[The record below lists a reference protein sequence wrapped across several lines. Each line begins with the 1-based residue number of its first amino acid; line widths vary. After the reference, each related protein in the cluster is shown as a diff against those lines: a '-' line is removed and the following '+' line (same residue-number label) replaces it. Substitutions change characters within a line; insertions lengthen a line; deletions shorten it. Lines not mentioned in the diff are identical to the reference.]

1 MQNKVD
7 VSDKDVNFGNSDMHS
22 EKWIGL
28 TGGIA
33 SGKSTVTE
41 YLRELGYFVIDAD
54 AVSKDLM
61 DEGKPLYNK
70 ILDTYKDIVWNGK
83 NLVDG
88 EILNREVFKLF
99 IFDNED
105 GRRTLNTLSHY
116 EIFKEMKRIAFEYST
131 KKEKKDIIFFDIPL
145 LFETENSNGAI
156 VFDRIWLIDV
166 EEDVQKSRLMERN
179 SFSSDEADKRI
190 ASQFSRLLKRQKADV
205 IIENNGTID
214 DLKEKIREVIAK
226 ECI

>member
-1 MQNKVD
+1 MNIRQ
-7 VSDKDVNFGNSDMHS
+7 
-22 EKWIGL
+22 
-28 TGGIA
+28 
-33 SGKSTVTE
+33 
-41 YLRELGYFVIDAD
+41 
-54 AVSKDLM
+54 
-61 DEGKPLYNK
+61 
-70 ILDTYKDIVWNGK
+70 
-83 NLVDG
+83 
-88 EILNREVFKLF
+88 
-99 IFDNED
+99 
-105 GRRTLNTLSHY
+105 
-116 EIFKEMKRIAFEYST
+116 
-131 KKEKKDIIFFDIPL
+131 KKKKDIIFFDIPL